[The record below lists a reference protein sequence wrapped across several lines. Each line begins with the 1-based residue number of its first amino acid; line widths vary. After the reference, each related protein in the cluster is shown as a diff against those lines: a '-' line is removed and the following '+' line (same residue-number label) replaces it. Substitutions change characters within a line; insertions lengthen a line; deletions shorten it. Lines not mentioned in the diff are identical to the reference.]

1 MPPRSHADEGY
12 ARGGVFQSLR
22 DVHHEGPKPERIMID
37 ATHLKALRAV
47 ASLLKKGLFPVVL
60 EGQKAD

>member
-1 MPPRSHADEGY
+1 
-12 ARGGVFQSLR
+12 
-22 DVHHEGPKPERIMID
+22 MID